1 VFTFNKSERLRSK
14 KAIEILY
21 LKGKSK
27 NFFPIRIVVLKNNL
41 DILSLEKKSPVRFM
55 VSVPK
60 KRFKLAVK
68 RNRVKRLIREAW
80 RLNKHILYAELE
92 RKNLSC
98 DVMFLYMTN
107 EIPTLELIQKKLP
120 GIFNFIL
127 EEIIID

>member
-1 VFTFNKSERLRSK
+1 
-14 KAIEILY
+14 
-21 LKGKSK
+21 
-27 NFFPIRIVVLKNNL
+27 
-41 DILSLEKKSPVRFM
+41 M

-80 RLNKHILYAELE
+80 RLNKHILDAELE

-120 GIFNFIL
+120 VIFNFIL